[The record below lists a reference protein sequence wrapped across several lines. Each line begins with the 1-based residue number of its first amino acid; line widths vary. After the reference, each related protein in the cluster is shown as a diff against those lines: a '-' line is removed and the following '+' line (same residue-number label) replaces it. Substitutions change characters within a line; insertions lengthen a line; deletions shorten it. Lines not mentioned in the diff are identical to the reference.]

1 MLLHMENFAKL
12 LQVLFSFV
20 SFKLSGF
27 RKKEIKDVRNIIIN
41 TRSSVS
47 GTLIWPS

>member
-27 RKKEIKDVRNIIIN
+27 RKKEIKDVRNIIN
-41 TRSSVS
+41 THSSVS